1 MLSEMFKVE
10 LRDDAR
16 DELRTDARDE
26 LRDDKREDDV
36 GTGINSSV
44 ILT

>member
-1 MLSEMFKVE
+1 MLSEMFRVE
-10 LRDDAR
+10 DR
-16 DELRTDARDE
+16 DELRTDARDELRDE

-36 GTGINSSV
+36 GTGIKSSV